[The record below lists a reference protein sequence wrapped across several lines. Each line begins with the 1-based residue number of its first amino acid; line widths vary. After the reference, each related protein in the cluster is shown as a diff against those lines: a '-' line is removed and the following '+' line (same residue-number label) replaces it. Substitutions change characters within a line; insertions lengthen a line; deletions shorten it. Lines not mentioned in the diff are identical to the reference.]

1 MRHMWLFLLMAASVS
16 IFAAAANAQR
26 LPQVLNMNT
35 HEGKFA
41 TGGVGLQI
49 GFGTGFGGELH
60 REGPASKVVD
70 GALEAV
76 FRRRFAQTHSRF
88 VLGAKLDFQIG
99 SDNDVIGTDFGI
111 EFYNISISTS
121 GSAVSGTNNLT
132 VAPNTD
138 PVYRATSSSSAS
150 LIYFG
155 FDFTINFY
163 KSEFI
168 ETDGR
173 RTRNNWGLAL
183 IVGPKAGML
192 MGDFADLNGFATA
205 GLDLGL
211 MADFPIPIPGAED
224 LLSISP
230 YAIFEINYR
239 FGVDTALV
247 DSNPASPTFGQDVLN
262 DSFDLDYYSAS
273 QEDQDGNGLPD
284 YDGIAIRRHNFIPA
298 YQLSLGTT
306 VNLTPIFISRSG
318 GLINNWRFWMSAT
331 VSFPLGL
338 NFIMA
343 NYVGD
348 SLWGADEL
356 PTMSFT
362 FSFGAAYFF

>member
-1 MRHMWLFLLMAASVS
+1 MRHLWLFVLAAIGASVFAASS
-16 IFAAAANAQR
+16 YAQR

-41 TGGVGLQI
+41 VGGVGLQI
-49 GFGTGFGGELH
+49 GFGTGIGGEIH
-60 REGPASKVVD
+60 REGPSTKIVD
-70 GALEAV
+70 GALESV
-76 FRRRFAQTHSRF
+76 FRRRFSQSVSRF
-88 VLGAKLDFQIG
+88 VAAAKLDFQIG

-111 EFYNISISTS
+111 ELYNFSLSTS
-121 GSAVSGTNNLT
+121 SASEVGENNIT
-132 VAPNTD
+132 RPAGTD
-138 PVYRATSSSSAS
+138 PVFLGMSHSATM
-150 LIYFG
+150 IYFG

-183 IVGPKAGML
+183 LVGPKAGML
-192 MGDFADLNGFATA
+192 MGDFSDLNGFATA

-224 LLSISP
+224 LLSVSP
-230 YAIFEINYR
+230 YALFEVNYR
-239 FGVDTALV
+239 FAVDTALV

-262 DSFDLDYYSAS
+262 DNFDLGFYSES
-273 QEDQDGNGLPD
+273 QEDQNNDGLPD

-298 YQLSLGTT
+298 YQFTLGTT

-318 GLINNWRFWMSAT
+318 GLINNWRFWISLNA
-331 VSFPLGL
+331 SFPLGL

-348 SLWGADEL
+348 SLWGTDEL
-356 PTMSFT
+356 PQMSFT
-362 FSFGAAYFF
+362 MSFGAAYFF